1 MSYAGDTFITGDD
14 IADAV
19 LAYARALAVSGAAAT
34 VEIPIYHPEKGL
46 SEVSLLIGPASQ
58 IAAEP
63 ADIAAAE
70 IRDEALVAQIHDEAR
85 ATEAP
90 RAVIGDDDPRPTATF
105 FDDTL

>member
-1 MSYAGDTFITGDD
+1 MIYAGDTFITGDD

-19 LAYARALAVSGAAAT
+19 LVYARALAASGTAAT
-34 VEIPIYHPEKGL
+34 IDIPIYHPEKGL

-63 ADIAAAE
+63 VDIATAE
-70 IRDEALVAQIHDEAR
+70 IRDEALVTQIHDDAR

-90 RAVIGDDDPRPTATF
+90 RAMIDDDDPRPTASF
-105 FDDTL
+105 FDDTA